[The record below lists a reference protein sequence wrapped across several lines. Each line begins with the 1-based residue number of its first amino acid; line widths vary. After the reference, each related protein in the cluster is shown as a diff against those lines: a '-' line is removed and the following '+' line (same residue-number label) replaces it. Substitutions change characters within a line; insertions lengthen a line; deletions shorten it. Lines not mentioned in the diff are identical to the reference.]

1 MVFAGSDSNVI
12 LFMGVVK
19 ALIGILGAVITY
31 FSLKAYRRT
40 KDNSLGLLTL
50 GFGFVTIGAVLGG
63 TLFEILEVSLAVGIL
78 VEGIFVCIGFAL
90 VALSLR
96 W

>member
-1 MVFAGSDSNVI
+1 MVFAGTDSNV
-12 LFMGVVK
+12 LLLMGVVK
-19 ALIGILGAVITY
+19 AVIGILGAVITY
-31 FSLKAYRRT
+31 FSFKAYRRT
-40 KDNSLGLLTL
+40 KDNSLGFLTL
-50 GFGFVTIGAVLGG
+50 GFGFVTTGAVLGG

-78 VEGIFVCIGFAL
+78 VEGIFVCIGFAF